1 MTHGLTMT
9 LNQMTPGNRPD
20 LNDRR
25 KPMQVNIEASGFF
38 GDTTS
43 LRRQRRRNR
52 IHKMH

>member
-9 LNQMTPGNRPD
+9 TTQMTLGSTPALTD
-20 LNDRR
+20 CR
-25 KPMQVNIEASGFF
+25 KPMQVNIEASGFY

-52 IHKMH
+52 TRRMH